1 MSTVS
6 PAQSPSRPGRFGYL
20 AELWRRREFIWY
32 LTLAN
37 IRSRHAATSL
47 GLVWWVLSPLLL
59 GLVFWVA
66 FGVILDTRRGDPN
79 YIGFLLSG
87 LFAFYF
93 TRSSI
98 TGGAKSLR
106 ANLRL
111 IMSRQFP
118 RLALPIAAVLE
129 AGAGFVFSLIPFYL
143 IVGFGAGDWPLIQ
156 TTSIVLIVPLHA
168 VFNVGLTS
176 LLALVSVPFRDVE
189 RAMTFALRLWLYMSP
204 VLFPLDIRLASAPSW
219 LIELLR
225 FNPLAPILGMYRWAL
240 LGREMEPY
248 MLWGSLGWALVM
260 GVGGLLAFRRFE
272 DRMVRYLL

>member
-6 PAQSPSRPGRFGYL
+6 PAQSPSRPGRSGYL

-98 TGGAKSLR
+98 TGGAKNLR

-168 VFNVGLTS
+168 VVQRRAH
-176 LLALVSVPFRDVE
+176 LAA
-189 RAMTFALRLWLYMSP
+189 RA
-204 VLFPLDIRLASAPSW
+204 
-219 LIELLR
+219 
-225 FNPLAPILGMYRWAL
+225 
-240 LGREMEPY
+240 
-248 MLWGSLGWALVM
+248 
-260 GVGGLLAFRRFE
+260 GVRSIP
-272 DRMVRYLL
+272 